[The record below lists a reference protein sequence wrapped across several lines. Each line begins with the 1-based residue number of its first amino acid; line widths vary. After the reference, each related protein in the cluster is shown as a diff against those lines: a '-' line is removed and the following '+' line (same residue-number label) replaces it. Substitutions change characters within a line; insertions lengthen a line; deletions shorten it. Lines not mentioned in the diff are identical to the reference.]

1 MIIYYNLTQML
12 ALPNI
17 INRWVYFRSTW
28 VEQKEYVGL
37 LNSVPDEMLF
47 FMAGGKGVCV
57 IDASKHRKGKIERIF
72 IPTLKTLLEKLWL
85 NKDSKIFC
93 NEHVEIAWE
102 ALKQNNSL
110 KSKYKFWKRLAI
122 QTNNIN
128 LTGKTIKIEKEL
140 NI

>member
-1 MIIYYNLTQML
+1 
-12 ALPNI
+12 
-17 INRWVYFRSTW
+17 
-28 VEQKEYVGL
+28 
-37 LNSVPDEMLF
+37 LF
-47 FMAGGKGVCV
+47 FMANGKDVCV
-57 IDASKHRKGKIERIF
+57 VDASKHRKGKIEKIF

-85 NKDSKIFC
+85 NKDNKIFC
-93 NEHVEIAWE
+93 NEHVKIAQE

-122 QTNNIN
+122 KTNNIN